1 MIRGLKEAQ
10 YVQGKIRELGIQDI
24 QLFYDEELQM
34 WAVCQVKKR
43 GGILL
48 PKSYMED
55 DIRPSIMWWVKD
67 MNGVYR
73 NPSDRDISD
82 VAVTVNRSKTWF
94 EHGGGDRLA
103 DEFEKQDAARE
114 QKHAEKFK
122 EKIHK
127 IAPDMKK
134 AIRKELT

>member
-1 MIRGLKEAQ
+1 MFMIRGLKEAQ

-34 WAVCQVKKR
+34 WAVCQVKKH

-48 PKSYMED
+48 PKSYMENG
-55 DIRPSIMWWVKD
+55 IRPSIMWWVKNND
-67 MNGVYR
+67 GTFR
-73 NPSDRDISD
+73 LPSDRDISD
-82 VAVTVNRSKTWF
+82 VAVTVTRAQTWF
-94 EHGGGDRLA
+94 KDGNLA

-114 QKHAEKFK
+114 QKHKEKFK

-127 IAPDMKK
+127 IAPEMKK